1 MLNANHFMQLAV
13 DKAWQYQLL
22 TYPNPAVGATIV
34 QDGKVLSCE
43 AHIKAGGPHAEVN
56 AIKSAFLVLNPSS
69 ELKKLTSS
77 LDIHNFLIANHNNI
91 FTNCEIYVTLEPCNH
106 IGKTP
111 SCASLL
117 KELKF
122 NKVIVGKIDPNK
134 QAAGGIATLKNANIL
149 VESIQSKECDELLL
163 PFKKWNKDKFIFF
176 KLAMRE
182 DGSVTGGYITTK
194 QSLTHVHHLR
204 TLIDT
209 LVIGGNTVRIDRP
222 TLDTRFIKGSI
233 KNPNIL
239 IYSNDTKIDK
249 SIPLFNIENRD
260 VKIDNSLKYIEN
272 DNFIMIEGGYK
283 LLEVLKDKIDMLMI
297 FMSTNNPSN
306 TVFDPTTLGFDTV
319 YEDNNKEDKI
329 IYMI

>member
-1 MLNANHFMQLAV
+1 MQLAV

-34 QDGKVLSCE
+34 QDGKILSCE

-56 AIKSAFLVLNPSS
+56 AIKSAFLALNPSS
-69 ELKKLTSS
+69 ELKELTSS
-77 LDIHNFLIANHNNI
+77 SDIHDFLITHHNNI
-91 FTNCEIYVTLEPCNH
+91 FVNCEIYVTLEPCNH

-134 QAAGGIATLKNANIL
+134 QAAGGIETLENANIL

-222 TLDTRFIKGSI
+222 TLDTRFLKDSI

-239 IYSNDTKIDK
+239 IYSNDTNIDK
-249 SIPLFNIENRD
+249 SIPLFNIENRN
-260 VKIDNSLKYIEN
+260 VKIDNSLQYIQN

-283 LLEVLKDKIDMLMI
+283 LLEVLKDKVDMLMI

-306 TVFDPTTLGFDTV
+306 TIFDPTTLGFQTI

>member
-77 LDIHNFLIANHNNI
+77 LDIHNFLITNHNNI

-122 NKVIVGKIDPNK
+122 NKVIVGKMDPNK

-249 SIPLFNIENRD
+249 SIPLFNIGNRD

-306 TVFDPTTLGFDTV
+306 TVFDPTTLGFDTI